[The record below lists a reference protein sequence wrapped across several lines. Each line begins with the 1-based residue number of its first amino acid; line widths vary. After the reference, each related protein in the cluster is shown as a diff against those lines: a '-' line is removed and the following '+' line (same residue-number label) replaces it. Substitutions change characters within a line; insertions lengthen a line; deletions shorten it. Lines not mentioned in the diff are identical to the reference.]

1 MLAETL
7 LLHVSSVVQFKITQ
21 GEDNLMAYK
30 TSPHVTR
37 FTCKTCSSPVVN
49 DCQLPNLHFKG
60 LESGTIISEDRLKL
74 KDAPYKPGAHL
85 FYPNRLVDVHDDLP
99 KFDGLPQSD
108 ITSG

>member
-21 GEDNLMAYK
+21 AEDNLMAYK
-30 TSPHVTR
+30 TSPHITR
-37 FTCKTCSSPVVN
+37 FICKTCSSPVVN

-108 ITSG
+108 ITSS